1 MRFAKRRRGAV
12 ALVLLVAL
20 AALSLSTWAEEAPY
34 TGAVFTWAAA
44 GDGVAVTGF
53 DDGYLASL
61 TEAQRGDIAIV
72 IPETIGGKPV
82 TAIGDLAFYN
92 NTHPSYK
99 DCRFTS
105 LDLSQA
111 THLVQIG
118 EMAFDSHSEL
128 TGPLA
133 LPASLETIGKQ
144 AFMGCRFTGSLDLP
158 AALTTLGQGAFKYN
172 TGLTGVRFP
181 AGLTTI
187 ENAAFSGCTGLSG
200 ELALPKSLK
209 KIGAQA
215 FQSCSALTGTLTLPE
230 GLTFLGSQ
238 AFYGTNISTAVL
250 PTDPTVVLENGGTA
264 FRNCARLTALLCTEE
279 NYAAYAK
286 SLTYADAKKL
296 LGYPVNVSYADG
308 SAPALERLF
317 GRPLNLVKGTDGHW
331 ATDSGFALPAND
343 GSTGYLT
350 RWSFAEGGS
359 AVSPASAVSGA
370 TLYPVRGYADPV
382 LTPSDSR
389 VSKVYDGQPVEL
401 KIDISHPLKGDKVFF
416 YCMWTKVHN
425 YQKDKDRW
433 STDNCWTA
441 VDVADSA
448 PGGGD
453 WYQVTVYGY
462 DYATKTNFYKSQT
475 HYFYLDIQPADATV
489 LPVCAGDAPLESG
502 LPSLALGEG
511 STPGT
516 IAWEEGQ
523 TPVAGTANYRW
534 TFEPDSGNYR
544 GTGGEVALTL
554 HPAPAIAVEAGVGGA
569 VSREGEGL
577 WGEDAVYRLTPDPGY
592 RVDTVLADG
601 VPVAATGRY
610 TFPQISGPHTLQ
622 VTFAPLRAEEAE
634 EMIGTLPPLDGDLAP
649 EEQAA
654 AEEAVLA
661 AKVHTEALKKGG
673 TELSAG
679 AQDALNAA
687 LAQLSTVAVE
697 GPDHPALT
705 LNRPAALLSNM
716 SQEEAAALQAGEI
729 SHYRLSLQRGS
740 AAPDGREQA
749 AIETAAQGYVL
760 TDQHSLTLQKI
771 ITRGEDTEVVPV
783 ERLAAPISLTF
794 TLPPALQAPDGIAR
808 THAVLRTHQAPDGSW
823 SAEILEDV
831 DDSAATVTVLTDR
844 FSTYTLVYRD
854 EAVAP
859 KRCTVHFAGTGL
871 ADTEAAVGSLLPQ
884 PADPTREGYRFGG
897 WYQDEGCTLPWDF
910 AADRVEG
917 ELTLYPRWIP
927 LEGTPDGEV
936 RPAPSPAP
944 TPDEGLPAETG
955 DAGLPLA
962 AGALALLA
970 AGAVALSRARKRR

>member
-20 AALSLSTWAEEAPY
+20 AVLSLSTWAEEAPY
-34 TGAVFTWAAA
+34 TGAVFTWAEA

-61 TEAQRGDIAIV
+61 TEAQRGDIAII

-111 THLVQIG
+111 THLVKIG

-230 GLTFLGSQ
+230 ELTFLGSQ
-238 AFYGTNISTAVL
+238 AFYGTNVSTAVL
-250 PTDPTVVLENGGTA
+250 PPDPTVVLENGGTA

-296 LGYPVNVSYADG
+296 LGYPISVSYADG

-317 GRPLNLVKGTDGHW
+317 GRPLNLVKGADGHW
-331 ATDSGFALPAND
+331 ATDSGFALPADD

-359 AVSPASAVSGA
+359 TVSPASAVSGA

-425 YQKDKDRW
+425 Y
-433 STDNCWTA
+433 
-441 VDVADSA
+441 
-448 PGGGD
+448 
-453 WYQVTVYGY
+453 
-462 DYATKTNFYKSQT
+462 
-475 HYFYLDIQPADATV
+475 
-489 LPVCAGDAPLESG
+489 
-502 LPSLALGEG
+502 
-511 STPGT
+511 
-516 IAWEEGQ
+516 
-523 TPVAGTANYRW
+523 
-534 TFEPDSGNYR
+534 
-544 GTGGEVALTL
+544 
-554 HPAPAIAVEAGVGGA
+554 
-569 VSREGEGL
+569 
-577 WGEDAVYRLTPDPGY
+577 
-592 RVDTVLADG
+592 
-601 VPVAATGRY
+601 
-610 TFPQISGPHTLQ
+610 
-622 VTFAPLRAEEAE
+622 
-634 EMIGTLPPLDGDLAP
+634 
-649 EEQAA
+649 
-654 AEEAVLA
+654 
-661 AKVHTEALKKGG
+661 
-673 TELSAG
+673 
-679 AQDALNAA
+679 
-687 LAQLSTVAVE
+687 
-697 GPDHPALT
+697 
-705 LNRPAALLSNM
+705 
-716 SQEEAAALQAGEI
+716 
-729 SHYRLSLQRGS
+729 
-740 AAPDGREQA
+740 
-749 AIETAAQGYVL
+749 
-760 TDQHSLTLQKI
+760 
-771 ITRGEDTEVVPV
+771 
-783 ERLAAPISLTF
+783 
-794 TLPPALQAPDGIAR
+794 
-808 THAVLRTHQAPDGSW
+808 
-823 SAEILEDV
+823 
-831 DDSAATVTVLTDR
+831 
-844 FSTYTLVYRD
+844 
-854 EAVAP
+854 
-859 KRCTVHFAGTGL
+859 
-871 ADTEAAVGSLLPQ
+871 
-884 PADPTREGYRFGG
+884 
-897 WYQDEGCTLPWDF
+897 
-910 AADRVEG
+910 
-917 ELTLYPRWIP
+917 
-927 LEGTPDGEV
+927 
-936 RPAPSPAP
+936 
-944 TPDEGLPAETG
+944 
-955 DAGLPLA
+955 
-962 AGALALLA
+962 
-970 AGAVALSRARKRR
+970 